1 MEIKTIKLLGGIGVL
16 LAILS
21 TIPAGGFVFGLTG
34 LVLVFIAMLEL
45 SKKTNNKKIYDN
57 FFVSFILSIVGSVLG
72 GIALVST
79 FILREIR
86 FFRNGSFYWNYFDRD
101 MGFSPKEP
109 FLMQRKWDTF
119 NNLSVGA
126 IVAIVIFALVIYGIL
141 VARAYFLKKSYE
153 EVAKETQVEYFK
165 TSGNFIFIGSIL
177 SILLVGFIVYFIGY
191 IFEIVAFFSLKEDLN
206 TPSS

>member
-1 MEIKTIKLLGGIGVL
+1 MEIKNIKLLGSIGVL

-21 TIPAGGFVFGLTG
+21 IIPMGGFIFGLAG

-57 FFVSFILSIVGSVLG
+57 FFVSFIFSIVGSVLG

-79 FILREIR
+79 FVLREIG
-86 FFRNGSFYWNYFDRD
+86 FFRNGIFYRNFFDRD
-101 MGFSPKEP
+101 MRFFPKEP
-109 FLMQRKWDTF
+109 FLMQRNWDIF
-119 NNLSVGA
+119 NNLSIGA
-126 IVAIVIFALVIYGIL
+126 IVTIVIFVLVIYGIL

-153 EVAKETQVEYFK
+153 EVTKETQVEYFK
-165 TSGNFIFIGSIL
+165 TAGNLIFIGSIL
-177 SILLVGFIVYFIGY
+177 LIVLVGFIIYFIGY

-206 TPSS
+206 APLS